1 MKLFH
6 ILLNVTNADWTKKGE
21 VKNFYEVAKNKTEIK
36 EKFTLFNNASII
48 SIDEY
53 DFFLNPVVVK
63 FYMSAYNINNE
74 VIFCESQPT
83 IVNNTFDLIENIKSY
98 HEKDYLTVDWEI
110 I

>member
-21 VKNFYEVAKNKTEIK
+21 IKSFFEVANSKTEIK
-36 EKFTLFNNASII
+36 EKFTIFSNAVLS

-53 DFFLNPVVVK
+53 DLFLTPVVVK
-63 FYMSAYNINNE
+63 FHMSAYNINKE
-74 VIFCESQPT
+74 IIYCESQPT
-83 IVNNTFDLIENIKSY
+83 IVNNTFDLIEKIKSFKD
-98 HEKDYLTVDWEI
+98 KDYITVNWEI